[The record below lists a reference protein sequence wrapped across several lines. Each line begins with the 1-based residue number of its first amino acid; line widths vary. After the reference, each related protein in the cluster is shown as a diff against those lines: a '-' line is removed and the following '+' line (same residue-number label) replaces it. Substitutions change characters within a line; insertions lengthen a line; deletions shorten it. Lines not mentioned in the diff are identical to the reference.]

1 VSDFPA
7 KAVTAELLLARLDF
21 RAGALLT
28 ALNRCTSAGAA
39 VPATGSPSLEYQV
52 AQLRAEILEAMMRR
66 AEAREAYE
74 TARQLLERLRFRL
87 RGDEIKVAFLKNKL
101 SVYESLFWLT
111 LTDRSQP
118 DRVARAFAVAETAKS
133 RSMAEQV
140 QASANASAGSSE
152 VLEIRRELDAVYQ
165 RIQRVEAD
173 AGTSLDIARQQRATL
188 RNRSRRLETQLAGR
202 LAALEGLSGGQAL
215 PLNGN
220 DPGALRAW
228 LPEGVQVV
236 EYFVSRDTVFA
247 FLLDRGTLRV
257 WPLAPVQR
265 VQRLARFLR
274 LQLRGSRTAL
284 HAHLRSMY
292 DELLEPLRSSLTGD
306 HLVIIPHG
314 ALHSIPFA
322 ALHDGTSYLLD
333 RYAISYAPS
342 ADLLRITTE
351 RPASSGSQSLV
362 VGVADAQA
370 PLIER
375 EARTL
380 AGILPNAKLLLG
392 PEASFARLREEAKN
406 SRIVHL
412 AAHGFV
418 QRENPL
424 FSAIRL
430 ANSWL
435 TVFDLY
441 RCSIPAELV
450 TLSGCSTGL
459 NEVVGGDELVG
470 LLRGLLQAGARN
482 ALVSL
487 WDVDDG
493 STTQFMESF
502 YRGMLLDGLSPTDA
516 LRTAS
521 LDLRKTYEDPYHW
534 AAFHLVGLGKKL

>member
-1 VSDFPA
+1 
-7 KAVTAELLLARLDF
+7 
-21 RAGALLT
+21 
-28 ALNRCTSAGAA
+28 
-39 VPATGSPSLEYQV
+39 
-52 AQLRAEILEAMMRR
+52 
-66 AEAREAYE
+66 
-74 TARQLLERLRFRL
+74 
-87 RGDEIKVAFLKNKL
+87 
-101 SVYESLFWLT
+101 
-111 LTDRSQP
+111 
-118 DRVARAFAVAETAKS
+118 
-133 RSMAEQV
+133 
-140 QASANASAGSSE
+140 
-152 VLEIRRELDAVYQ
+152 
-165 RIQRVEAD
+165 
-173 AGTSLDIARQQRATL
+173 
-188 RNRSRRLETQLAGR
+188 
-202 LAALEGLSGGQAL
+202 
-215 PLNGN
+215 
-220 DPGALRAW
+220 
-228 LPEGVQVV
+228 
-236 EYFVSRDTVFA
+236 
-247 FLLDRGTLRV
+247 
-257 WPLAPVQR
+257 

-274 LQLRGSRTAL
+274 LQLRGSRNAL
-284 HAHLRSMY
+284 HAHLRRMY
-292 DELLEPLRSSLTGD
+292 EELLEPLRPSLTGG
-306 HLVIIPHG
+306 HLVIVPHG

-322 ALHDGTSYLLD
+322 ALHDGSGYLLD

-342 ADLLRITTE
+342 ADLLRLTAE
-351 RPASSGSQSLV
+351 RPAAEGIQSLV

-380 AGILPNAKLLLG
+380 AEILPDAKLLLG
-392 PEASFARLREEAKN
+392 DDASFARLREEGRH

-441 RCSIPAELV
+441 RCSLPADLV

-493 STTQFMESF
+493 STTELMEGF
-502 YRGMLLDGLSPTDA
+502 YRRLLLDGLSPVDA
-516 LRTAS
+516 LRAAS
-521 LDLRKTYEDPYHW
+521 LDLRGTYEDPYHW